1 MVLISDS
8 YSEHVAQAS
17 RKIGPFEEKN
27 TNMKAFLN
35 YSNALSRSNNS
46 CSLREHLFLSY
57 CIIEVPWWTLH
68 IRRESLLSRGSKMKQ
83 SN

>member
-57 CIIEVPWWTLH
+57 CIIEVPWWTL
-68 IRRESLLSRGSKMKQ
+68 ILDVRACYQEGQK
-83 SN
+83 